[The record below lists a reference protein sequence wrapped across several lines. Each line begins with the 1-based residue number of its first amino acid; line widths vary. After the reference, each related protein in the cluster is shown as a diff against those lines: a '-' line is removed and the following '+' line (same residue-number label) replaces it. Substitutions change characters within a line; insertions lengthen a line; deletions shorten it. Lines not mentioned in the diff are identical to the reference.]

1 MYSALT
7 VLNKVII
14 LITQK
19 KQQQQQQQQH
29 SKDVFASMVTSQ
41 KLSTSAIFGKMALE
55 LYDVQTIFY

>member
-19 KQQQQQQQQH
+19 KQQQQQQQH